1 MPTTVVVGASR
12 GIGYQFIQTLAA
24 EGNTVI
30 ATARNVADLEG
41 KVKADKIPNTH
52 VVQADLISADSLKAA
67 AKATSSLANGQIDH
81 LLINGAY
88 LSSTGGMNPTDF
100 ADKPELFLEELR
112 KSDEANIAGPLF
124 AINAFLPLLRAGK
137 EKRVTYISSGVADVP
152 ETIES
157 RIANSVPY
165 SASKAGGNI
174 IITKFAAELQDEG
187 FTFLSIAPGA
197 VATDTLMD
205 MSKFTDEEKAK
216 MQVMFG
222 RMMQKYPEW
231 KGPVSPEESV
241 KRILNVV
248 KSSKVEQSGQFL
260 SYWGNT
266 TQWL

>member
-1 MPTTVVVGASR
+1 MPTIVVVGASR
-12 GIGYQFIQTLAA
+12 GIGYQFIQTMAA

-52 VVQADLISADSLKAA
+52 VVQVDLTSSNSLKAA
-67 AKATSSLANGQIDH
+67 ATATSSLVNGIDH

-88 LSSTGGMNPTDF
+88 LSVSTGGMNPTDF
-100 ADKPELFLEELR
+100 TNKPELFLEELK

-152 ETIES
+152 ETLET

-165 SASKAGGNI
+165 STSKAGGNI
-174 IITKFAAELQDEG
+174 VLTKFAAELQDEG

-197 VATDTLMD
+197 VATETLMD
-205 MSKFTDEEKAK
+205 TSKFTEEEQAK
-216 MQVMFG
+216 MQVMFV

-231 KGPVSPEESV
+231 KGPISTEESV

-248 KSSKVEQSGQFL
+248 KNSKVQQSGQFL

>member
-12 GIGYQFIQTLAA
+12 GIGYQFIQTLAL

-41 KVKADKIPNTH
+41 NVKADKIPNTH
-52 VVQADLISADSLKAA
+52 VVQADLTSADSLIAA
-67 AKATSSLANGQIDH
+67 AKATSSLVDGQIDH
-81 LLINGAY
+81 LLINGAF

-100 ADKPELFLEELR
+100 ADKPELFLEELK
-112 KSDEANIAGPLF
+112 KSVEANIAGPLF

-137 EKRVTYISSGVADVP
+137 EKRVTYISTGVAYVP
-152 ETIES
+152 ETIDT
-157 RIANSVPY
+157 RISNSVPY
-165 SASKAGGNI
+165 SVSKAGGNMVI
-174 IITKFAAELQDEG
+174 AKFAAELQDEG
-187 FTFLSIAPGA
+187 FTFLSIAPGG
-197 VATDTLMD
+197 VATEAMTD
-205 MSKFTDEEKAK
+205 MSKFTDEEMAK
-216 MQVMFG
+216 MQVMLG

-231 KGPVSPEESV
+231 KGLISPEECV

-248 KSSKVEQSGQFL
+248 KNSKVEQSGQFL